1 MNNRFNPNGIPD
13 YLKARQQ
20 WVVWGKRSTQGS
32 DALQKDGRLNKIPF
46 NPRTGKA
53 ASSNKPNTWAS
64 FSEVINLYQS
74 GWYNGVGYMFAEGD
88 RLVGIDLDH
97 CLSPTGTPNPQT
109 QDILSHFENTFTEIS
124 PSGDGLHIYCFGLA
138 LHCGKGEQ
146 NKWIEIYGK
155 DIHGKRSN
163 RYFCITGNQFSK
175 SLEITDGQTALAWLH
190 NTFKSQTTPPTN
202 QVSTDSALEKYVRTA
217 FEDEISKVRNA
228 IDGSRNDQLFKS
240 AAALKGL
247 CNSDWASPY
256 INEYEVEAALL
267 TATGLEQRE
276 ARSTIGSA
284 FKTATGAREKPSS
297 VGKKTPTPNHTT
309 TFHHTDL
316 GNAERFVARHGENIR
331 YCYHQKSWYV
341 WNSIKWECDKSGAIP
356 LLAKETVRSILIE
369 ASNPALDKK
378 EAKAL
383 AAYAFKCESLT
394 KLNAMVQ
401 VAQCEVSVNPTDF
414 DAHPMLLN
422 CANGT
427 LDLTMGKFYQH
438 RREELHSKV
447 IPIRYD
453 KVAQCPIWLK
463 YLDRIFTGNTALI
476 GFIQRALGYS
486 LTGSIEEQCIFL
498 MTGKGQNGKS
508 TFLDTLKRLWGDYGI
523 QAAPDLLLAKSRA
536 QHPTELADLKGARL
550 VTSVE
555 TDKNRRLNENLV
567 KQLTGDATLKARFM
581 RQDFFEFKQEHK
593 IWLATNHLPRVLG
606 NDFAIWRRLPVINF
620 DVTISDAEKDPRL
633 LDKLTAELPGIF
645 AWVVEG
651 CLAWQDGGLQ
661 KPQCVTQAT
670 EEYKAEQDVLSAF
683 FADCCVIDPRAQVN
697 GTELYKV
704 YVEWCKENGE
714 NFVESSRAF
723 KKLLDERGFGE
734 TRSKKERLRTGI
746 SLVHHN

>member
-13 YLKARQQ
+13 YLKNRQQ
-20 WVVWGKRSTQGS
+20 WVVWGKRSAQGI
-32 DALQKDGRLNKIPF
+32 DALQKDGCLNKIPF

-64 FSEVINLYQS
+64 FSDAINAYQS

-88 RLVGIDLDH
+88 GLVGTDLDH
-97 CLSPTGTPNPQT
+97 CLDATGTPNPQT
-109 QDILSHFENTFTEIS
+109 QNILSHFGNTFTEIS
-124 PSGDGLHIYCFGLA
+124 PSGDGLHILCFGLA
-138 LHCGKGEQ
+138 LHCGKGQ
-146 NKWIEIYGK
+146 RNKWIEIYGK

-163 RYFCITGNQFSK
+163 RYFCVTGNQFGK
-175 SLEITDGQTALAWLH
+175 SLEITDGQAALAWLH
-190 NTFKSQTTPPTN
+190 NTFKAQTT
-202 QVSTDSALEKYVRTA
+202 TDSPLEKYVRTA

-228 IDGSRNDQLFKS
+228 ILGSRNDQLFKS
-240 AAALKGL
+240 AAALKEL
-247 CNSDWASPY
+247 CNSNWASPY
-256 INEYEVEAALL
+256 ISEYQVEAALL
-267 TATGLEQRE
+267 TATNLPEKE
-276 ARSTIGSA
+276 ALATIASA
-284 FKTATGAREKPSS
+284 FKTATGAREKPKNNTPFVS
-297 VGKKTPTPNHTT
+297 KRTTTPT
-309 TFHHTDL
+309 FHQTDL
-316 GNAERFVARHGENIR
+316 GNAERLVARHGENIC

-341 WNSIKWECDKSGAIP
+341 WNGIKWECDKSGAVP
-356 LLAKETVRSILIE
+356 LLAKETVRSILID
-369 ASNPALDKK
+369 ASNPALEKK

-401 VAQCEVSVNPTDF
+401 VAQCEVSVSPIDF

-427 LDLTMGKFYQH
+427 LDLMMGKFYQH
-438 RREELHSKV
+438 QREELHSKV
-447 IPIRYD
+447 IPIHYD
-453 KVAQCPIWLK
+453 KKAQCPIWLK
-463 YLDRIFTGNTALI
+463 YLDRIFTGNTELI

-593 IWLATNHLPRVLG
+593 IWLATNHLPQVLG

-633 LDKLTAELPGIF
+633 LDKLTTELPGIF

-651 CLAWQDGGLQ
+651 CLVWQGGGLE
-661 KPQCVTQAT
+661 KPQCVIQAT
-670 EEYKAEQDVLSAF
+670 EAYRAEQDVLSAF
-683 FADCCVIDPRAQVN
+683 FKDCCVIDPRAQVN
-697 GTELYKV
+697 GTELYKL

-714 NFVESSRAF
+714 VFVESSRAF

-734 TRSKKERLRTGI
+734 GRTMKGRFRTGI
-746 SLVHHN
+746 GLITQKSITYN